1 MVMHLLTFSYKQL
14 WSKPTHMVRA
24 ICCVLQTLGE
34 NTVMHAVM
42 RSLEY
47 LQGGKLALP
56 LTFVSA
62 LVTSV
67 SGKQFAA
74 QFIAAG
80 GASPANVQR

>member
-1 MVMHLLTFSYKQL
+1 MTQQACARVQRSSGIGARRPDLPWLLQ
-14 WSKPTHMVRA
+14 A
-24 ICCVLQTLGE
+24 LGE
-34 NTVMHAVM
+34 NSVMQALM
-42 RSLEY
+42 RSLDF

-74 QFIAAG
+74 QFVAAG
-80 GASPANVQR
+80 GASPACVQR